1 MRTDRAPRIGAIIL
15 ELSVFFAVAFATGP
29 VVPVFMATG
38 YAVESYLFAL
48 PAYVLWAATTGALA
62 LRLGPASV
70 GRHVLVGV
78 LTMVGAIIVIR
89 LVPELIH
96 PSHPEDRGQLAAV
109 LILLGVFYYA
119 VVAAAQSLVT
129 SLIARD
135 FLGRQHLLQHA
146 DW

>member
-48 PAYVLWAATTGALA
+48 PAYVLWAATTGAL
-62 LRLGPASV
+62 GPASV

-119 VVAAAQSLVT
+119 VVAVAQSLVT